1 MAPRIFV
8 VNRAKLALLAIPVV
22 LGLAF
27 VIHPPVQAPRAGVN
41 PNPALLLLVTMALWW
56 VTETLPIHWTAA
68 LPVVLIPIVPVFQ
81 IEAPALDRLWAN
93 FTLTAKPFI
102 HPLIFLFMG
111 GMMIGVAMEEHNLH
125 RRIALNVI
133 RRVGSN
139 PRRVLLGFVLSTAFI
154 SLFISNTATAVMM
167 VPIGIAVVSQLE
179 EREGRRLAMFGQSIM
194 LSIAYAANVG
204 GIGTLIGTAP
214 NVILSGFVSEQ
225 YDLQMGFLQYL
236 VVGLP
241 FVVLFLPI
249 VFFALAWLAR
259 KETIASFTSDIVDA
273 ALRKLGPMSRG
284 EKQVLAVFLVT
295 CAVWIG
301 NEPLQLLTGLHRV
314 KDSGNLLDGAVAM
327 AAALALFLL
336 GTIRAR
342 SLKRMSWD
350 ALVLLGGSFAL
361 AAVVQA
367 SGLSDWMAARMSALS
382 SWPAL
387 ALMLAVTTA
396 TIFISAF
403 TSNASTTQLMLL
415 LVANVLDPTRAS
427 SARVVPYLSGVG
439 IAASCDFMLPAG
451 TPPNAIVFGTRYI
464 KMRTMVSI
472 GAVLDVTAAI
482 VVALWVYFGAS
493 RLLPLVM
500 SQLAG

>member
-1 MAPRIFV
+1 MARPIFL
-8 VNRAKLALLAIPVV
+8 VNRAKLALLAIPAV
-22 LGLAF
+22 LGVAF
-27 VIHPPVQAPRAGVN
+27 AIHPPLLPPRPGAN
-41 PNPALLLLVTMALWW
+41 PNPALLLLITMALWW
-56 VTETLPIHWTAA
+56 ITETLPIHWTAA
-68 LPVVLIPIVPVFQ
+68 LPLVLIPIVPVIQ
-81 IEAPALDRLWAN
+81 LETDWWPRLVAN
-93 FTLTAKPFI
+93 VALTAKPFV

-111 GMMIGVAMEEHNLH
+111 GMTIGVAMEEHNLH

-139 PRRVLLGFVLSTAFI
+139 PKRVLLGFVLSTAFI

-167 VPIGIAVVSQLE
+167 VPIGLAVVSQLE
-179 EREGRRLAMFGQSIM
+179 AREGRRLAWFGQAIM

-214 NVILSGFVSEQ
+214 NVILAAFVNTHYGVS
-225 YDLQMGFLQYL
+225 MGFLPYL

-249 VFFALAWLAR
+249 VFFALARLAAR
-259 KETIASFTSDIVDA
+259 EEISAFTSELVDA
-273 ALRKLGPMSRG
+273 ELRKLGPMSRG
-284 EKQVLAVFLVT
+284 EKQVLGVFLAT
-295 CAVWIG
+295 CALWVA
-301 NEPLQLLTGLHRV
+301 NEPIRLLAGLEMMRG
-314 KDSGNLLDGAVAM
+314 DIFDGSVAL
-327 AAALALFLL
+327 AAALALFLQ

-342 SLKRMSWD
+342 SLKRVSWD

-367 SGLSDWMAARMSALS
+367 SGLSDWMASRLSALS
-382 SWPAL
+382 AWPPL
-387 ALMLAVTTA
+387 ALMLAITTA

-415 LVANVLDPTRAS
+415 LVANVIDPGRTS
-427 SARVVPYLSGVG
+427 PARTVPFLAGVG

-464 KMRTMVSI
+464 KMRTMVTI
-472 GAVLDVTAAI
+472 GVMLDLAAAI

-500 SQLAG
+500 SKLERS